1 MSQTTELLLRIK
13 QQGGEQLTKLS
24 GSFRSLGQQAAATN
38 INFKEVSDELR
49 KIQQTSINSI
59 NNLKGYSNAW
69 REIANSV
76 DIASAE
82 FKQANAE
89 AAKLEAQLKKVQP
102 GGGAGRLMGLAKGAG
117 TVAAAGVF
125 GGPLGAIGA
134 LAGAPF
140 GVAGMAAGGAIGAQ
154 AGMFGQQVAGL
165 ASYNAEIEKQR
176 LALQLVTQDSASY
189 QRALAFINTTSRQLA
204 IPQELITRQFTQLS
218 ASVIG
223 AGGSVRDA
231 EKAFIGVAS
240 GIRGTGGSLQDM
252 DAALRATSQVFSK
265 GKVSAEELRQQIGE
279 RLPGA
284 FTLFAKSIGM
294 TPQELDKALEDGKV
308 SLQDFQSFAE
318 ELFRRYGQS
327 AEAIAKAPQSAGD
340 RLQAALSRLSE
351 SVGRLLAPIGA
362 TFQSIFADIVESI
375 DSGARALAR
384 FMGMKFYDQ
393 ARITELTNDIARL
406 RKEMEG
412 ADSRGRSF
420 RENLIRI
427 KQTEIAGIEKYRP
440 KGTAITEK
448 PSGLPGITEDASGKT
463 SQSILNKLQ
472 SDFSQ
477 SIAVI
482 GRQFNNQARRALLN
496 DVLIYEEKIT
506 QALKKG
512 NIGEADR
519 LQIMQKRRALEIT
532 RDVLINEETTL
543 ENKIL
548 DGKAKGLDLTNAQI
562 RLDAVRLE
570 REQTVADI
578 RKIDNQQLREAVD
591 LVQKMNEDMAH
602 YNVQG
607 IAPITTF
614 GKMKEEI
621 ESLRDSFIDI
631 QPRLI
636 SLADGLSS
644 SFSTAFSNL
653 VFSAQSASEALG
665 TLFQD
670 IAKSFQ
676 NMVIQMITDYLKLQ
690 IMTFFRNIFAPA
702 PISVAG
708 NYFGGGAPSMFAN
721 PSFGVG
727 TGSFGGSLLPT
738 FAMGGIMSAG
748 GPMKLKRYAAGGIA
762 SSPQLAMFGEGS
774 RPEAYVPLPDG
785 RSIPVTMKGGS
796 NVKVD
801 SVNITV
807 QNTGDSLTPA
817 AQKQIANQVQA
828 IVMSNLVNERRS
840 GGILR

>member
-1 MSQTTELLLRIK
+1 MSQVTELILRIK
-13 QQGGEQLTKLS
+13 EQGGEQLTKLS

-38 INFKEVSDELR
+38 INFKEVSNELK

-76 DIASAE
+76 DVASAE

-102 GGGAGRLMGLAKGAG
+102 GGGTGRLMGLARGAG

-362 TFQSIFADIVESI
+362 AFQSIFADIVEAI

-412 ADSRGRSF
+412 ADARGKSF
-420 RENLIRI
+420 RENLIKI

-440 KGTAITEK
+440 KGTAVTEK
-448 PSGLPGITEDASGKT
+448 PSGLPGITEDSGGKT

-532 RDVLINEETTL
+532 RDVLINEETAL

-578 RKIDNQQLREAVD
+578 RKIDNQQLREAAE
-591 LVQKMNEDMAH
+591 LVQKMNEDAAR

-607 IAPITTF
+607 ISPMTTF

-631 QPRLI
+631 QPRLTG
-636 SLADGLSS
+636 LADGLST
-644 SFSTAFSNL
+644 SFGTAFSNL
-653 VFSAQSASEALG
+653 VFSAQSARESLG
-665 TLFQD
+665 QLFED

-690 IMTFFRNIFAPA
+690 IMSFFRNIFAPA